1 MKLVNIKQD
10 SNIDC
15 KRNDTICFN
24 NIPELFYPK
33 VIMPQVRIHLLRT
46 EILKNLPLVITKEND
61 LYIHI
66 RGGDIF
72 SSSPHH
78 GYAQPPLCFYEKII
92 KNRVFK
98 NIYIISMDRS
108 NIIVNALIKKY
119 KNIVYNLNSIEYDMS
134 LICRAFNIVASV
146 SSFLFSGI
154 KLNNNL
160 KELWEYDIMKL
171 YLKFFFLHH
180 HISKFNVH
188 YKIHTMR
195 PSDLYFSKMYSWKRT
210 NEQLKLMIEDKCPYD
225 FVLTTN
231 NI

>member
-1 MKLVNIKQD
+1 
-10 SNIDC
+10 
-15 KRNDTICFN
+15 
-24 NIPELFYPK
+24 
-33 VIMPQVRIHLLRT
+33 MPQVRIHLLRT
-46 EILKNLPLVITKEND
+46 EILKNLPFVKTKDND

-66 RGGDIF
+66 RGGDVF

-160 KELWEYDIMKL
+160 KELWEYDIFMKIKNFIVSNIQKL
-171 YLKFFFLHH
+171 ESLLNLELAFTNWKKQEKKMNFMNYFFSL
-180 HISKFNVH
+180 IN
-188 YKIHTMR
+188 
-195 PSDLYFSKMYSWKRT
+195 
-210 NEQLKLMIEDKCPYD
+210 
-225 FVLTTN
+225 
-231 NI
+231 